1 MILYNT
7 LMGVCAGGGMI
18 LVAQMLRSLS
28 QGKKTLGHGPALL
41 VLGIPLTVLAGAM
54 TLTWPLTVNPPI
66 NIAFG
71 EPALM
76 LGLLMTLAGYI
87 LTRLSI
93 TKATTGQQEVR
104 FDINHVMK
112 PIQWVVFFVGLIL
125 LSTTS
130 AIASYDLV
138 GDAPPNEPITG
149 QFTGWENTFFFSIY
163 LQAALGCLLTPWLKP
178 TWVFINR
185 LVFWFWMMS
194 GVAFLLFSVLNY
206 RTHIGLLINIER
218 GTDYE
223 W

>member
-18 LVAQMLRSLS
+18 LVAQLLRTWSKEATI
-28 QGKKTLGHGPALL
+28 GLGYGPALL
-41 VLGIPLTVLAGAM
+41 VLGVPLTVLAGAM

-76 LGLLMTLAGYI
+76 LGVLMTLAGAM
-87 LTRLSI
+87 LTHLFAKGTNGRI
-93 TKATTGQQEVR
+93 DAEA
-104 FDINHVMK
+104 HK
-112 PIQWVVFFVGLIL
+112 PLQWVVFFVGLIL
-125 LSTTS
+125 LSITS

-163 LQAALGCLLTPWLKP
+163 LLAALGCLLTPWLKP
-178 TWVFINR
+178 TWAFINR